1 MLLFDKKI
9 KKQLDIALLGLDDDE
24 SAWITYEEYTLIK
37 TRIEDAI
44 RDYDLKVTIYKN
56 NLYPDY
62 YPIPF
67 DLNNTLIQEINT
79 AINTDN
85 TNGSSEECKRFLTVY
100 NTIITIDDIHYGSFY
115 NYEYESEEKAPI
127 HDYYP
132 SNIKVEDSQD
142 KADYNIFLNEDI
154 EAYLRAL
161 SQIMVIKPNII
172 GLNSTK
178 GMASDRIQASLQSY
192 CLANGI
198 RLINYHEIL
207 PENAE
212 KEKKLIDIARNDI
225 GLENFINF
233 RNIKFYKNPDI
244 DKETIELS
252 QGQIIQEIIHQAE
265 NSYDPNNTFRDIFI
279 TASTGAG
286 KSIMFQIPAV
296 YLAKNIIN

>member
-1 MLLFDKKI
+1 
-9 KKQLDIALLGLDDDE
+9 
-24 SAWITYEEYTLIK
+24 
-37 TRIEDAI
+37 
-44 RDYDLKVTIYKN
+44 
-56 NLYPDY
+56 
-62 YPIPF
+62 
-67 DLNNTLIQEINT
+67 
-79 AINTDN
+79 
-85 TNGSSEECKRFLTVY
+85 
-100 NTIITIDDIHYGSFY
+100 
-115 NYEYESEEKAPI
+115 
-127 HDYYP
+127 
-132 SNIKVEDSQD
+132 
-142 KADYNIFLNEDI
+142 
-154 EAYLRAL
+154 
-161 SQIMVIKPNII
+161 MVIKPNII

-286 KSIMFQIPAV
+286 KSIMFQIPAD
-296 YLAKNIIN
+296 LILQKNIIN